1 MNKNYHYYKMSKKEK
16 IKKANLIRTKLILII
31 AQENE
36 KKKSLN
42 KNVMMLNSKSVEE
55 INEQYQ
61 TNNFKIT
68 LNNKI
73 INGGKNLEINY
84 YSKDNPRRLVNTP
97 QKIGE
102 YLKDKIENNKS
113 ENQSIKKNNVLKENI
128 NYPFINYDKILIKAK
143 RKISQN
149 KLQNEIFSPE
159 KKKRDFNIKK
169 QKIIEIQKNNIS
181 ILRNLANLYKNYNLC
196 KKTSSLKRQKSVLI
210 QMKNNNLKNLNQ
222 NIFFSSKGMP
232 KVKNSSLFSKN
243 LLRINEKKKSHNLKI
258 KMTNDNSF
266 EEELD
271 SKKYP
276 STTKKN
282 NQKKNKTKLIEN
294 FTFY

>member
-1 MNKNYHYYKMSKKEK
+1 MSKKEK

-159 KKKRDFNIKK
+159 KKK
-169 QKIIEIQKNNIS
+169 
-181 ILRNLANLYKNYNLC
+181 
-196 KKTSSLKRQKSVLI
+196 KR
-210 QMKNNNLKNLNQ
+210 
-222 NIFFSSKGMP
+222 F
-232 KVKNSSLFSKN
+232 
-243 LLRINEKKKSHNLKI
+243 
-258 KMTNDNSF
+258 
-266 EEELD
+266 
-271 SKKYP
+271 
-276 STTKKN
+276 
-282 NQKKNKTKLIEN
+282 
-294 FTFY
+294 